1 MKGKSSFENE
11 EIIQMIFD
19 SFCKKVLKNAAIDC
33 FREIQKHRER
43 EYFFSELTKR
53 EWQQIY
59 MEDEYRLES
68 HVFQV
73 MGQDVEVK
81 NFLIAKALKHL
92 PEKKRNVILMYYY
105 LEMTESEIAEQM
117 DLRQSTIN
125 YHRMNSLKEL
135 KEFLEVHK
143 DDI

>member
-43 EYFFSELTKR
+43 EQFFSELTKK
-53 EWQQIY
+53 EWEQIY
-59 MEDEYRLES
+59 MEDEYKLER

-73 MGQDVEVK
+73 LGQEVEVK
-81 NFLIAKALKHL
+81 NFLIAKALRHL
-92 PEKKRNVILMYYY
+92 PE
-105 LEMTESEIAEQM
+105 
-117 DLRQSTIN
+117 
-125 YHRMNSLKEL
+125 
-135 KEFLEVHK
+135 
-143 DDI
+143 